1 MKTPPSVGAG
11 LVGYGGEPTHGGA
24 LTRRSPAKVY
34 IGLLLVVISM
44 LFLLFSLAYLE
55 RSRVGDWQWLAG
67 FAGAP
72 LASTGQLW
80 FNTALLAAS
89 SAALQWAR
97 MAARRE
103 QAPAVRHGVV
113 IGAALAVGFLA
124 GQINVWQ
131 DLVARGHLAAANPAN
146 GFFYLITGA
155 HGAHLLG
162 GLIALS
168 VVGLLLKRGR
178 VARARTS
185 LALCS
190 VYWHFLFVLW
200 LAMFALL
207 ASPRDALEGFAAIC
221 GFR

>member
-1 MKTPPSVGAG
+1 M
-11 LVGYGGEPTHGGA
+11 
-24 LTRRSPAKVY
+24 
-34 IGLLLVVISM
+34 LLVVISM

-168 VVGLLLKRGR
+168 VVALLLKRGG
-178 VARARTS
+178 VARARTR